1 LTSDTL
7 FVNTGWADCWNFRSL
22 GVSMRIHKIC
32 PIASLFWLASV
43 MTQPLVSQTP
53 PSGGQGGAPAAAGP
67 TAVLAPGLNPV
78 PDYRGLTVPPPPQ
91 KIPDGFT
98 SLFNGVD
105 LTGWHISRT
114 ARHGLTPDF
123 HVAQGMILGTQSPLG
138 GGGLLLTDKKY
149 KNFEFYMEAK
159 PDWGDDSG
167 VFFRCTEEG
176 AAYQITMDFL
186 PGGTMGR
193 LIQEGGITLKLA
205 GAPPLGAARGG
216 AAGAS
221 GAPVRAP
228 DPGMTIWKHEDWN
241 TVRIRV
247 EGDFPHVTV
256 WINGQQVSDASDTQ
270 NSAAGGMIE
279 GPIALQ
285 IHGGPVRWQPGGFWR
300 WRNIA
305 IRELP

>member
-1 LTSDTL
+1 LQLGLEVPIYMRKIYPIVCLLLLTSVL
-7 FVNTGWADCWNFRSL
+7 
-22 GVSMRIHKIC
+22 
-32 PIASLFWLASV
+32 
-43 MTQPLVSQTP
+43 TQPLVSQTP
-53 PSGGQGGAPAAAGP
+53 PSGGQAGAAAAAGP
-67 TAVLAPGLNPV
+67 TTVLAPGLNPV
-78 PDYRGLTVPPPPQ
+78 PDYRALTVPPPPQ
-91 KIPDGFT
+91 KIPEGFT

-114 ARHGLTPDF
+114 ARHGLRPDF
-123 HVAQGMILGTQSPLG
+123 HVVHGMILGTQNPLG
-138 GGGLLLTDKKY
+138 GGGLLITDKKY

-193 LIQEGGITLKLA
+193 LIQEGGITLKIA
-205 GAPPLGAARGG
+205 GAAPPGAARGG
-216 AAGAS
+216 TGGPSGAAGRS
-221 GAPVRAP
+221 GGGRGP
-228 DPGMTIWKHEDWN
+228 DPGMSIWKHEDWN

-247 EGDFPHVTV
+247 EGKFPHVTV
-256 WINGQQVSDASDTQ
+256 WINDQQVSDATDTQ
-270 NSAAGGMIE
+270 NSAVGGMIE

-285 IHGGPVRWQPGGFWR
+285 IHGGGVRWQPGGFWR